1 MTKFEKIARSL
12 GVKECRKVLL
22 GGFEAAYAA
31 HKAVLTDSNAVTL
44 VRQCGIVVARNM
56 VVSQPSVAATP
67 SPAPVVPVVTAVS
80 LVNRLVDHLEVVGSD
95 TIPGCRKSL
104 GIVAAAAS
112 GCKTTI
118 FHVARMS
125 VLEAFAYH
133 GFAND
138 RSRETAKLVNSM
150 AARVV
155 YGTKSALD
163 VVEDYLVRNDAD
175 KAKLILVAAYE
186 HALRQKREAAEL
198 EEFLKKEEEL
208 FAAGK
213 HPVQAI
219 TKAEEAEVVIATE
232 VDRKA
237 AKWAVKAMASA
248 A

>member
-31 HKAVLTDSNAVTL
+31 HKAVLTDSDAVTL
-44 VRQCGIVVARNM
+44 VRQCGVIVARNM
-56 VVSQPSVAATP
+56 VVSQPSVAVAT
-67 SPAPVVPVVTAVS
+67 SPAPVVVTATS

-95 TIPGCRKSL
+95 TIPGCRKAL
-104 GIVAAAAS
+104 GIVAAAAAS
-112 GCKTTI
+112 CKTTR
-118 FHVARMS
+118 FHIARMS

-150 AARVV
+150 AAKVV

-213 HPVQAI
+213 HPTQAI